1 MIDLP
6 EVIHY
11 ERVTKPDFLS
21 LQNARRG
28 TAFTDEERR
37 GLERRAAPTNLQ
49 HSEEASGDNTRLG
62 RTCRAEARFDNRKE
76 KK

>member
-1 MIDLP
+1 MIPRDGRP
-6 EVIHY
+6 APAAGT
-11 ERVTKPDFLS
+11 RWLS
-21 LQNARRG
+21 DTLINRG

-76 KK
+76 EK